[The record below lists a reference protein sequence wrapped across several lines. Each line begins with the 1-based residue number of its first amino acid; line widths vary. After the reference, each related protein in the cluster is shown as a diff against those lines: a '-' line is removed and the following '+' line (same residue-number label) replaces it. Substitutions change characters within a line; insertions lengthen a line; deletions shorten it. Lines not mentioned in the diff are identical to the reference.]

1 MLFFIIY
8 RSINANYQVQNV
20 IPFFFSKNSINVG
33 LISHFHNNT
42 KNVAIII
49 IQNSYA
55 LQIEDSFLP
64 FPVFPLLFEPGF
76 IINYKGK
83 HPKTKSI
90 SQMNWMDLP
99 NTK

>member
-1 MLFFIIY
+1 MEY
-8 RSINANYQVQNV
+8 YAAV
-20 IPFFFSKNSINVG
+20 
-33 LISHFHNNT
+33 T